1 MLLNAQEIKGPVL
14 GSRDPE
20 TETPKNEERNTQR
33 LGKRLGSQPGRVFQN
48 PQKLRG
54 LSHQR
59 TGPVSLKSPPSP
71 WARRCWDKKDAEKE
85 GQ

>member
-14 GSRDPE
+14 GNQDLE

-33 LGKRLGSQPGRVFQN
+33 LGNQPGRVFQD
-48 PQKLRG
+48 PQKLRR

-71 WARRCWDKKDAEKE
+71 WAQWCWDEKDAEKE